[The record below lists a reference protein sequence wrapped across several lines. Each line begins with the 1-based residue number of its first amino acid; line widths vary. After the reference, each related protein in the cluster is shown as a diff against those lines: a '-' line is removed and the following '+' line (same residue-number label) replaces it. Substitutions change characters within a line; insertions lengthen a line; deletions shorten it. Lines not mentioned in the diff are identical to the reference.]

1 MGGLIVE
8 LIYKEEVYAS
18 IGTAMNGYNT
28 LGPGFAEPVYQEAF
42 WIEMVDRQI
51 PVKAQQELIILYK
64 GKPLQKT
71 CSADFIAYNK
81 IIIEIKALDQLGSR
95 EEAQLL
101 NYLKATSS
109 HLGLLVN
116 FGSLNDL
123 KWKRM
128 VATDYRL
135 KFNRYSNTIREEWRG
150 LVDKVILWNTLRQN

>member
-1 MGGLIVE
+1 MVE
-8 LIYKEEVYAS
+8 LIYKEEVYAI
-18 IGTAMNGYNT
+18 IGAAMNVYNT

-42 WIEMVDRQI
+42 WIKMVDRQI

-71 CSADFIAYNK
+71 YFADFVAYEK

-109 HLGLLVN
+109 PLGLLVN

-123 KWKRM
+123 EWKRM
-128 VATDYRL
+128 VATDYRV
-135 KFNRYSNTIREEWRG
+135 KFKRYSNILRE
-150 LVDKVILWNTLRQN
+150 D